1 MDVERFDGL
10 TRTMSMGGS
19 RRTVIRGLAG
29 GVLAAFGL
37 GREQAGAKGGRPATV
52 DVCHYDDVTGTYSP
66 MSVNEKAL
74 EGHRRHGDMLIAE
87 LDTGSDPAHCGGCG
101 ITCATGEIC
110 EEGVCVGAPPMIVAV
125 YDGNLVEGGPVI
137 AGDSCPYTIVGAP
150 YDTYTIN
157 HPGGPMSLAV
167 LGTPFIGGLFDPV
180 VLLFAGASV
189 PEGNMCFPRVGFDDD
204 SGCQTDAYL
213 EFADLAAGTYTALV
227 TGYVGE
233 PYGAYRFEL
242 NTFTGTDV
250 CPE

>member
-1 MDVERFDGL
+1 
-10 TRTMSMGGS
+10 
-19 RRTVIRGLAG
+19 
-29 GVLAAFGL
+29 
-37 GREQAGAKGGRPATV
+37 
-52 DVCHYDDVTGTYSP
+52 
-66 MSVNEKAL
+66 
-74 EGHRRHGDMLIAE
+74 
-87 LDTGSDPAHCGGCG
+87 
-101 ITCATGEIC
+101 
-110 EEGVCVGAPPMIVAV
+110 MIVAV

-180 VLLFAGASV
+180 VLLFAGTSV
-189 PEGNMCFPRVGFDDD
+189 PQGDMCFPRVGFDDD

-213 EFADLAAGTYTALV
+213 AFADLAAGTYTAMV

-242 NTFTGTDV
+242 NTFTGKEV